1 MCGRYYEKFGVSQ
14 LKVTERSLS
23 VSDINNASEIFTT
36 NAINGIISVDKVG
49 EQLFSEFDIANKLQA
64 RLLELTFDELLE

>member
-1 MCGRYYEKFGVSQ
+1 MRSWVLSQ

-36 NAINGIISVDKVG
+36 NAINGIILVDKVE
-49 EQLFSEFDIANKLQA
+49 EQSFSEFDIANKLQA

>member
-1 MCGRYYEKFGVSQ
+1 MLLSQ

-36 NAINGIISVDKVG
+36 NAINGIISVDKV
-49 EQLFSEFDIANKLQA
+49 EEKSFSEFDIANKLQA
-64 RLLELTFDELLE
+64 RLIQLSSDELL